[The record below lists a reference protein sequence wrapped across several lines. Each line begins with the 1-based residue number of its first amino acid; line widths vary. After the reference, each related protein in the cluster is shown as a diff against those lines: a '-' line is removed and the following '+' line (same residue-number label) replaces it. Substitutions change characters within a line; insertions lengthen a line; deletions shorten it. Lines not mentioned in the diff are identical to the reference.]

1 MHHTASRLTA
11 PHITAALAAAF
22 AVSAPTAG
30 LAHLAP
36 GEYGS
41 FAAGFTHPLFG
52 LDHVLAMVAVGLW
65 AALIGGRA
73 LWALPLG
80 FVSGMV
86 VGFVMALAGI
96 GLPFVEPMILASTVV
111 FGLVVALA
119 LRTRVE
125 IAVALVA
132 VFALFHGHAHGGE
145 LGQAGV
151 YAFGLGFAVNT
162 ALLHLAGIGIGL
174 AAIRFGGARN
184 LPARATGVATAI
196 LGLGVI
202 FG

>member
-1 MHHTASRLTA
+1 MHRATPAL
-11 PHITAALAAAF
+11 TAALAAAL
-22 AVSAPTAG
+22 ALALPSPV

-86 VGFVMALAGI
+86 VGFSMALAGI

-125 IAVALVA
+125 VAVALV
-132 VFALFHGHAHGGE
+132 VLFALFHGHAHGGE

-151 YAFGLGFAVNT
+151 FAFAFGFALNT

-174 AAIRFGGARN
+174 AAVHFGGARN
-184 LPARATGVATAI
+184 LLARATGVVTAI

-202 FG
+202 LG

>member
-1 MHHTASRLTA
+1 MHRTARLTA
-11 PHITAALAAAF
+11 AAALALG
-22 AVSAPTAG
+22 VRPAPVF
-30 LAHLAP
+30 AHLAP

-73 LWALPLG
+73 LWALPAAFVAAMATG
-80 FVSGMV
+80 F
-86 VGFVMALAGI
+86 ALALSGV
-96 GLPFVEPMILASTVV
+96 GLPLVEPMILASTVF

-119 LRTRVE
+119 LRTPPG
-125 IAVALVA
+125 IAAGLVA
-132 VFALFHGHAHGGE
+132 AFGLFHGAAHGAE

-151 YAFGLGFAVNT
+151 LGFGAGFAVNT
-162 ALLHLAGIGIGL
+162 SLLHLAGIGLGL
-174 AAIRFGGARN
+174 AALRVDPRQ
-184 LPARATGVATAI
+184 LLARATGGLTAV
-196 LGLGVI
+196 LGLGVM